1 MAMKNILDWF
11 ERIIV
16 YILIVLMMVIILV
29 ALTGFIFTIIRDVAR
44 QPASILSIDELL
56 GFFGYIL
63 LVLIGLELLDTIR
76 ACLMEHVVH
85 VEVVLEVA
93 LIAVARKIIILD
105 LKDTPSATLFG
116 IAALVTALAVAFYL
130 EKRGRKLV
138 KKSVVK
144 SLPE

>member
-1 MAMKNILDWF
+1 MKNILDWF

-16 YILIVLMMVIILV
+16 YILIGLMMVIILV
-29 ALTGFIFTIIRDVAR
+29 ALTGFVILIIRDFTR

-56 GFFGYIL
+56 GFFGYVL
-63 LVLIGLELLDTIR
+63 LVLIGMELLDTIR
-76 ACLMEHVVH
+76 AYLMEHVVH

-105 LKDTPSATLFG
+105 LKDVPSATLFG
-116 IAALVTALAVAFYL
+116 IAALVAALSVAFYL

-138 KKSVVK
+138 KKSAVK
-144 SLPE
+144 TLPE